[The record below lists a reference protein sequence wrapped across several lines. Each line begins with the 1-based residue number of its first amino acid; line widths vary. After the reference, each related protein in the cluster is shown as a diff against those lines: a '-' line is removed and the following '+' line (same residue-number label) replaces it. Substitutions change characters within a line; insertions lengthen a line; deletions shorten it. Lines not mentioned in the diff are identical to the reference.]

1 MLKRTECIAILCFIA
16 SMGTAWAQTDR
27 YSEITDPGLVD
38 INKEPSRASFMPFAD
53 EASAVVNKYDA
64 SPYYL
69 SLNGEWKFSLTDNP
83 ANRPKD
89 FYKPSF
95 DVSGWK
101 NIRVPGNWEMQGF
114 SFPIYVN
121 TSYEFVNKGF
131 PPYMEANQPPYVPE
145 SFNPVG
151 MYRREFE
158 IPKNWD
164 GKEIFLSIDG
174 VKSAAYVYVNGEFV
188 GMSKDSKTPAR
199 YDITSYVKE
208 GKNTLALEVYRWSD
222 ASYVECQD
230 FWRMS
235 GIERDVYLFAQ
246 PKVRITDFF
255 AKTPLDA
262 AFKNGQ
268 FSVEV
273 SLRNHASPVT
283 RYKLSCK
290 LLDAE
295 GRAVYSEEKSV
306 DVKESA
312 VCTFAK
318 EIENAAHWTAET
330 PNLYTLLL
338 TLKDPSGKVQ
348 EAVSHR
354 VGFRTVEIKDRQL
367 LVNGQPILIKGV
379 NIHEHNP
386 ATGHYMTEELL
397 RKDFELFKKLNVNT
411 VRTSHYP
418 QPEMFYKMSDEYGI
432 YVIDEANIE
441 AHGLGYNL
449 RKGGTMGNRPEYE
462 PTIIDRTRNMVE
474 RDKNH
479 PSVIIWSLGNE
490 SGNGYNFYQSYN
502 WIRKRDASRPIQ
514 YERAEMEWNS
524 DIFCPMY
531 PTPADIEKYA
541 KDESSDRPLI
551 MCEYAH
557 AMGNSLG
564 NFQDYWTVIE
574 QYDLLQG
581 GCIWDWVDQGL
592 NKRDASGQTFWAYG
606 GDFGPENT
614 PSDGNFLINGIVFPD
629 RSLKPH
635 SYEMKKVYQDIK
647 FTNFDPANGKLTVR
661 NDYFFQSLDDF
672 TFDYQLKEDGKVIKK
687 GKFSV
692 NLPPR
697 QSQTVKLPVTLTE
710 QDVPQQY
717 TLTVAA
723 RLKKAKPLLEKGYE
737 LANEQFLL
745 NTPVKKDYEPE
756 MAAPALTDNDT
767 DITLKGKDFQLVVDK
782 KTGIITSY
790 QLKGKE
796 LILDG
801 FGPRPNFWRASTDN
815 DYGYQPAAKTEIWN
829 KISQELKEVV
839 GLEIRSDAHS
849 VEITCQYAW
858 PSEKVN
864 YNTTYKIFG
873 NGIVRF
879 DNELVILDNKL
890 PFLPR
895 LGMRMQLPAEY
906 DRITYFGRGP
916 WENYQDRKTSAFVDL
931 YTTTAGEMYVPYIR
945 PQENG
950 HRMDVQWVS
959 VLNKSGNGFMVASET
974 PFGFNAL
981 NNTIEDFDGG
991 ARKKSKSTD
1000 PAIRNIDYRHTNDI
1014 VPRGLVE
1021 LNVDYKQT
1029 GVGGDNSWGLWP
1041 HEEYRLGVANGGYKY
1056 SVVFVPVY
1064 GKKPLVDTDY
1074 AVQR

>member
-1 MLKRTECIAILCFIA
+1 MLRKNCFIVSLCFIA
-16 SMGTAWAQTDR
+16 AMGSVSAQTDK
-27 YSEITDPGLVD
+27 YSELTNPSLVD
-38 INKEPSRASFMPFAD
+38 INKEAARASFMPFPD
-53 EASAVVNKYDA
+53 EAAAVINNYEA

-69 SLNGEWKFSLTDNP
+69 SLNGEWKFALTDNP
-83 ANRPKD
+83 ADRPKD
-89 FYKPSF
+89 FYKPAF

-101 NIRVPGNWEMQGF
+101 NITVPGNWEMQGF

-121 TSYEFVNKGF
+121 TPYEFVNKGF
-131 PPYMEANQPPYVPE
+131 PPYLEAPKPPYVPE
-145 SFNPVG
+145 TFNPVG

-158 IPKNWD
+158 VPQTWD

-199 YDITSYVKE
+199 YDITSFVKD

-246 PKVRITDFF
+246 PKVRIADFF

-262 AFKNGQ
+262 DFKNGL
-268 FSVEV
+268 FSVDV
-273 SLRNHASPVT
+273 SLKNHANAVNG
-283 RYKLSCK
+283 YALSCK

-295 GRAVYSEEKSV
+295 GKTVYSEEKKVNV
-306 DVKESA
+306 DKSA
-312 VCTFAK
+312 DCVFTK
-318 EIENAAHWTAET
+318 TIENAAHWTAET
-330 PNLYTLLL
+330 PNLYTMVL
-338 TLKDPSGKVQ
+338 TLKDNAGKIQ

-354 VGFRTVEIKDRQL
+354 IGFRTVEMKNKQL
-367 LVNGQPILIKGV
+367 LVNGKPILIKGV
-379 NIHEHNP
+379 NVHEHNP
-386 ATGHYMTEELL
+386 VTGHYMTEELL

-418 QPEMFYKMSDEYGI
+418 QPELFYKMSDEYGI
-432 YVIDEANIE
+432 YIIDEANVE
-441 AHGLGYNL
+441 AHGLGYDL
-449 RKGGTMGNRPEYE
+449 RKGGTMGNMPEYE
-462 PTIIDRTRNMVE
+462 PTIVDRARNMVE

-502 WIRKRDASRPIQ
+502 WVHKRDDSRPIQ
-514 YERAEMEWNS
+514 YERAEMEWNT
-524 DIFCPMY
+524 DIYCPMY
-531 PTPADIEKYA
+531 PTPADIERYA
-541 KDESSDRPLI
+541 QAASSDRPLI

-564 NFQDYWTVIE
+564 NFQDYWTIIE
-574 QYDLLQG
+574 KYDLLQG

-592 NKRDASGQTFWAYG
+592 NKTDESGKTFWAYG

-614 PSDGNFLINGIVFPD
+614 PSDGNFLINGVVFPD

-635 SYEMKKVYQDIK
+635 TYEMKKVYQDIK
-647 FTNFDPANGKLTVR
+647 FTNFDASTGNLTVR
-661 NDYFFQSLDDF
+661 NDYFFKSLDDF
-672 TFDYQLKEDGKVIKK
+672 TFEYQLKEDGKVIKK
-687 GKFSV
+687 GSFTV
-692 NLPPR
+692 NPQPR
-697 QSQTVKLPVTLTE
+697 QSQTVKLPVTFNTP
-710 QDVPQQY
+710 DSPKQY
-717 TLTVAA
+717 ALTVAA
-723 RLKKAKPLLEKGYE
+723 RLKKDMPLLEKGYE

-745 NTPVKKDYEPE
+745 NTPVKKDYIPAA
-756 MAAPALTDNDT
+756 AAPKVTDNAT
-767 DITLKGKDFQLVVDK
+767 DITLEGKGFKMVVDK

-829 KISQELKEVV
+829 TISQGLKDVV
-839 GLEIRSDAHS
+839 GLDIRSDAHS

-858 PSEKVN
+858 PAEKVN

-879 DNELVILDNKL
+879 DNELIILNNKM

-895 LGMRMQLPAEY
+895 LGMRMQLPAQY
-906 DRITYFGRGP
+906 DKITYFGRGP
-916 WENYQDRKTSAFVDL
+916 WENYQDRKTAAFVDL
-931 YTTTAGEMYVPYIR
+931 YTTTAGDMYVPYIR

-950 HRMDVQWVS
+950 HRMDVQRVS
-959 VLNKSGNGFMVASET
+959 ILNKNGDGFMVASEV

-981 NNTIEDFDGG
+981 NNTIEDFDAG
-991 ARKKSKSTD
+991 ARKKAISSD
-1000 PAIRNIDYRHTNDI
+1000 PAIKNITYRHTTDI
-1014 VPRGLVE
+1014 VPRELVE
-1021 LNVDYKQT
+1021 LNIDYKQT

-1041 HEEYRLGVANGGYKY
+1041 HEEYRLGVADGGYKY
-1056 SVVFVPVY
+1056 SVVFIPVY
-1064 GKKPLVDTDY
+1064 GKKPIVDTDY